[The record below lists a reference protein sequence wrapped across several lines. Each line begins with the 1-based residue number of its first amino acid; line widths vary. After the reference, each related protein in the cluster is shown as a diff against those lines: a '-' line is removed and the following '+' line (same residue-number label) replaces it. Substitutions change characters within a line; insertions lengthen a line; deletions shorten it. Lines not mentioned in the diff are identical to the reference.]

1 VRLRPSSRAA
11 CKCSPRRDLAPLP
24 TGATQTFEQR
34 AAFAEHAQVRASGM
48 ASDGLGWPQMASNC
62 L

>member
-11 CKCSPRRDLAPLP
+11 CKCSPRRDFAPLP

-34 AAFAEHAQVRASGM
+34 AAFAEHAQVRAL
-48 ASDGLGWPQMASNC
+48 DGLGWPRMASHC

>member
-34 AAFAEHAQVRASGM
+34 AAFAEHAQVRAS
-48 ASDGLGWPQMASNC
+48 DGLGWPRMASNC